1 MNRSSRTSRYSHSVA
16 VGVLLFYGGPCVPA
30 EPPSSAA
37 TGAPANPP
45 ASDVQALA
53 PQGGFLS
60 SLKQGFSQDLE
71 REVVRGHFDV
81 SLPSGTQRYYCLLD
95 PKTGKSEAN
104 AVSGQLVSRRD
115 GMTGMKGAAVTF
127 YRCTD
132 AEQKGMLVT
141 TGYLVSSSV
150 GGGSSRA
157 ATVQGPPRVRA
168 PTVPAPAAGLTQAEV
183 LTVYTRFIAGQNA
196 HDRAAVSDVLLNSN
210 DFVWTQHNGNS
221 VWGYQQAMDAFEK
234 SWEGIWKLDPQLNEL
249 RIAEVSPGVAVLI
262 TPLLFTGGAP
272 AKSPSA
278 VPVRWGG
285 VFVKTESGW
294 RISSIFITPLESGHT
309 RPGS

>member
-1 MNRSSRTSRYSHSVA
+1 VNRSSRTVRYSHGVA
-16 VGVLLFYGGPCVPA
+16 AGVLLFCGRPGVPA
-30 EPPSSAA
+30 EPPPGAA
-37 TGAPANPP
+37 TGTSANPP
-45 ASDVQALA
+45 ASEVQALA

-60 SLKQGFSQDLE
+60 SLKQGFAQDLE

-81 SLPSGTQRYYCLLD
+81 SLASGTQRYYCLLD

-115 GMTGMKGAAVTF
+115 GMTGIKGAAVTF
-127 YRCTD
+127 YRCAD

-141 TGYLVSSSV
+141 SGYLVSRGI

-157 ATVQGPPRVRA
+157 ALLQGPPRVDA
-168 PTVPAPAAGLTQAEV
+168 PRVPAPAAGLTRAEV
-183 LTVYTRFIAGQNA
+183 LAAYTRFIAGQNA
-196 HDRAAVSDVLLNSN
+196 HDRAAVSDVLLNSD

-221 VWGYQQAMDAFEK
+221 VWGYQEAMDAFAK
-234 SWEGIWKLDPQLNEL
+234 AWEGIWRLDPQLNEL

-272 AKSPSA
+272 AESPSA

-285 VFVKTESGW
+285 VFVKTKSGW
-294 RISSIFITPLESGHT
+294 RISSIFITPLERGHA